1 MHTNC
6 LNPSCGTPFRYLYEG
21 RIFAAERVVTSP
33 DGQKTDKTID
43 HYWLCDTCGKSMTVV
58 IKNGIA
64 TAVPLFLDFMTQSQA
79 TARPVLVG

>member
-6 LNPSCGTPFRYLYEG
+6 LNPSCGTSFRYLYEG
-21 RIFAAERVVTSP
+21 RIFTAERTVTGA
-33 DGQKTDKTID
+33 DGQKTDKAID

-64 TAVPLFLDFMTQSQA
+64 TAVPLFVDFITQAPSSP
-79 TARPVLVG
+79 RPLLVG